1 MNADG
6 DRSVHP
12 FFIQPNGSHD
22 QPSSHYQVEIDQGG
36 EDDGPQMDQ
45 LDGASEEKPRT
56 KRSRRTKAQLE
67 EDRTGKKQ
75 RTLQDIINPKSR
87 QQADIPGNVAEDTV
101 DLLSSDPVVDTSRRK
116 RRRITPDQ
124 SAQLE
129 DEHEIA
135 NSTSDDPLLTSDII
149 DHATQ
154 ARAPSSPPV
163 IIPAPLPVAAS
174 PEAPIT
180 TGDDT
185 TTTPQAPPRKT
196 LRLNANGKFSSP
208 VTKKPK
214 AEDVSPAAPK
224 RRGRPR
230 KSKDDI
236 AQKRRTV
243 VLSYGSSAAGTGLKI
258 DLILSGEE
266 RVVVETP
273 REPTPRKLRAPKK
286 SNKPPHPFFA
296 GKPKEQPKPI
306 KLESPRKV
314 SATTPGKLRRQIMAD
329 RPPEVTRE
337 VPYAV
342 ESALLKDRLMI
353 RHPGARDPL
362 WPDRQQAHV
371 RGLDDRDKVTYLS
384 IANLPAGRQLKRK
397 AVQIRIR
404 GEEST
409 LQRFGAY
416 LRPELECVSCSD
428 GVCEPHNALRRPDRL
443 LITGHEIRRRI
454 VHEHAATLN
463 EVDLA
468 ADVVLH
474 TTPRENITHPGLW
487 KLWSLIPTTLSA
499 FDELRG
505 ENVGW
510 AQKYAPET
518 AEEVLQPNYEMRVL
532 KDWLRSLTVSSVEH
546 LTTASIKTGAKAV
559 PKPRKKRRKHDDLDD
574 FLVDD
579 DEDVHDM
586 DELTDPEDTNLIDLS
601 KGPWSIVQSAAQ
613 GAKLSNAVLLSGPPG
628 CGKTAAAY
636 AVAKELGFKI
646 FEISSSERR
655 SGKDVLDK
663 IGDMTENH
671 LVRHHGVD
679 PGELSSTEENNK
691 ERLDEAFQRDLASG
705 RQCKMATFFKP
716 QAAVKKPAPPK
727 QKEPPAKVKTLKAV
741 EEALK
746 KPPKDQQQSLI
757 LLEEVDILFK
767 DDKEFWNTIFKL
779 IVSSKRPFIMT
790 CNDEDMVPL
799 QAMNLHAILRF
810 TQPPVDLATDYL
822 LLLAAAEGHQLRR
835 NAVTSLYEA
844 KKRDL
849 RASVVELDFWC
860 QMAVGDPKGGLGWIY
875 QRYPP
880 GCDTDEHG
888 QKLRVVSEGTYQQ
901 GMGMTAE
908 QGLSEDDQL
917 LFAWREYGVEPTT
930 LLQPLAT
937 RFDDEGPVSPRERFD
952 ALKRH
957 ARLANAQSA
966 LDVFAGAA
974 FLESPLLDTTTP
986 QMPDK
991 ARHHYIE
998 GLPLLQTDEL
1008 TDHED
1013 LSSQLVVAS
1022 VRAMTQVFTAKDN
1035 SRQTSLAHAMS
1046 GSGRK
1051 ASPPHLTRHD
1061 FAVFDTISTAPE
1073 SALSFGPGLSQSAFD
1088 GPTSII
1094 ATDLA
1099 PYVRSIVQFDLALE
1113 EQRER
1118 LDRIMTDG
1126 ESRKAKR
1133 ARTTRAARSA
1143 LEGSQRA
1150 STRRERWF
1158 VKGLDLRGVLKTG
1171 GSEWPK
1177 TVLGTQTAD
1186 TESVDG
1192 CEPPTSSAEGV

>member
-1 MNADG
+1 MSADG

-12 FFIQPNGSHD
+12 FFRQSNGSHD
-22 QPSSHYQVEIDQGG
+22 QPSSHYQVDGDP
-36 EDDGPQMDQ
+36 EDDGLQMDQ
-45 LDGASEEKPRT
+45 LDSASEEKAKT

-75 RTLQDIINPKSR
+75 RTLQDIINPNSR
-87 QQADIPGNVAEDTV
+87 QQADIPDNVAEDIV
-101 DLLSSDPVVDTSRRK
+101 DLVSSDPVVDTSRRK
-116 RRRITPDQ
+116 RRRITPAQ
-124 SAQLE
+124 SAQLR

-135 NSTSDDPLLTSDII
+135 NSTSDAPLLTSDII

-154 ARAPSSPPV
+154 ARAPSSPRV
-163 IIPAPLPVAAS
+163 IIPVSLRVAAL
-174 PEAPIT
+174 PEVPVT
-180 TGDDT
+180 TADDT
-185 TTTPQAPPRKT
+185 TTTPQTPPRKT
-196 LRLNANGKFSSP
+196 LTLNANGKFSSP

-230 KSKDDI
+230 KSKDNI

-243 VLSYGSSAAGTGLKI
+243 VLSYGSSAAGTGAKI

-273 REPTPRKLRAPKK
+273 RQPTPRKLRTPKK

-329 RPPEVTRE
+329 RPPEVNGE

-353 RHPGARDPL
+353 RHPGARDPP

-371 RGLDDRDKVTYLS
+371 RGLDDRDKAAYPGISNQL
-384 IANLPAGRQLKRK
+384 AGSQRKRK
-397 AVQIRIR
+397 ASQIPLK
-404 GEEST
+404 GNESV
-409 LQRFGAY
+409 LRRFGAH
-416 LRPELECVSCSD
+416 LKPELECVRRAD
-428 GVCEPHNALRRPDRL
+428 GLCEPRKALRRPDRS
-443 LITGHEIRRRI
+443 LITGHQIRQR
-454 VHEHAATLN
+454 VAHELAATMS

-468 ADVVLH
+468 AGVLLQINH
-474 TTPRENITHPGLW
+474 RDYTTHPGLR
-487 KLWSLIPTTLSA
+487 KFWSLIPTTLSA

-518 AEEVLQPNYEMRVL
+518 AEEVLQPSHEMRVL
-532 KDWLRSLTVSSVEH
+532 GDWLKSLRVSSVEH
-546 LTTASIKTGAKAV
+546 ISTVSVKTGAKAE

-586 DELTDPEDTNLIDLS
+586 DELTDPEDTNLIDSS
-601 KGPWSIVQSAAQ
+601 KGPRSIVQSAAQ
-613 GAKLSNAVLLSGPPG
+613 GTKLSNAVLLSGPPG

-679 PGELSSTEENNK
+679 PGELSSNEDNNK
-691 ERLDEAFQRDLASG
+691 ESLDEAFQRDLASG
-705 RQCKMATFFKP
+705 RQGKMATFFKP
-716 QAAVKKPAPPK
+716 QAAVKKPAAPK
-727 QKEPPAKVKTLKAV
+727 QKAPPAKVKTLKAV

-810 TQPPVDLATDYL
+810 TQPPVDLAADYL
-822 LLLAAAEGHQLRR
+822 LLLAAAEGHQLKR

-844 KKRDL
+844 KKRGL
-849 RASVVELDFWC
+849 RASIVELDFWC

-880 GCDTDEHG
+880 GCDIDEHG
-888 QKLRVVSEGTYQQ
+888 RTLRVVSEGTYQQ
-901 GMGMTAE
+901 GMGLASE
-908 QGLSEDDQL
+908 EGLSEDDQI
-917 LFAWREYGVEPTT
+917 LFAWREHGVVPTSLLEP
-930 LLQPLAT
+930 PI
-937 RFDDEGPVSPRERFD
+937 RSPDDDDIVGPSQRLD
-952 ALKRH
+952 ALERH
-957 ARLANAQSA
+957 ARLAYAQSA
-966 LDVFAGAA
+966 LDAFAGEA

-998 GLPLLQTDEL
+998 GLTLLQTDEL

-1022 VRAMTQVFTAKDN
+1022 VRAIAHSFHANK
-1035 SRQTSLAHAMS
+1035 SLQTSLAHAMS
-1046 GSGRK
+1046 GSRGN

-1073 SALSFGPGLSQSAFD
+1073 TSLSLGPSLTQSAFD
-1088 GPTSII
+1088 GPTLII

-1118 LDRIMTDG
+1118 LNRIMTDG
-1126 ESRKAKR
+1126 ETRKAKR

-1158 VKGLDLRGVLKTG
+1158 VKGLDLRAVLRTG
-1171 GSEWPK
+1171 GIGWPK
-1177 TVLGTQTAD
+1177 TLLGVQTAD
-1186 TESVDG
+1186 TESMDG
-1192 CEPPTSSAEGV
+1192 CEPPASSAEGA